1 MIFQLVILLLSAI
14 IHEYMHG
21 WTADRLGDD
30 TARVMGRL
38 TLNPIAHIDI
48 WGSIVM
54 PALIYL
60 GTAGSFIF
68 GYAKPVPFNPNRL
81 RDRIYGSAKV
91 ALSGPLS
98 NFFIAVVFGLVIRFL
113 GMDGAG
119 PVNSFAM
126 QLMQIVVYIN
136 LLLAIFNALPIPPLD
151 GSKIIAPFLPE
162 SLQRVYA
169 SLEIYGMFIVL
180 AFVFFGFKLILPII
194 DFFFRII
201 TGL

>member
-1 MIFQLVILLLSAI
+1 MVFQLIVLLLSAI

-30 TARVMGRL
+30 TAKVMGRL

-60 GTAGSFIF
+60 GTGGSFIF
-68 GYAKPVPFNPNRL
+68 GYAKPVPFNPYRL
-81 RDRIYGSAKV
+81 RDPKYGSAKV
-91 ALSGPLS
+91 ALAGPLS
-98 NFFIAVVFGLVIRFL
+98 NLFLAVAFGLVIRFI
-113 GMDGAG
+113 GESAFIS
-119 PVNSFAM
+119 PFAM
-126 QLMQIVVYIN
+126 QLLQIVVFIN
-136 LLLAIFNALPIPPLD
+136 LLLAIFNSIPIPPLD

-162 SLQRVYA
+162 SIQRIYA
-169 SLEIYGMFIVL
+169 SLEMYGMFLVL
-180 AFVFFGFKLILPII
+180 AFVFFGFSLVLPII
-194 DFFFRII
+194 GFFFTLI